1 MGHLVSKLV
10 LLALFISLCAVALLL
25 GQCYCRHM
33 LVVDVVLL
41 LKTSL
46 LPVCVSSGI
55 GVERI
60 VVKLRS
66 DGVVCSTTSNTSR
79 HICLAST
86 ASWSHTLCMTRG
98 VLVLS
103 SSRHE
108 QLRTV
113 SSKRDRISNAMKDR
127 V

>member
-25 GQCYCRHM
+25 WQCYCRHM

-55 GVERI
+55 SVERI

-66 DGVVCSTTSNTSR
+66 DGVVCNTTSNTSR
-79 HICLAST
+79 HI
-86 ASWSHTLCMTRG
+86 
-98 VLVLS
+98 
-103 SSRHE
+103 
-108 QLRTV
+108 
-113 SSKRDRISNAMKDR
+113 
-127 V
+127 